1 MTTLF
6 LVISPFSV
14 AAEVLYLQSA
24 QVCGLKEDV
33 HGNLQND
40 GHELLATGT
49 SPLRHISGG
58 MIDVKMYLY
67 VNIDTLSYFV
77 VADIIKDDKACI
89 MLGGDDFEVAIVGTV
104 L

>member
-6 LVISPFSV
+6 LVISPFSA
-14 AAEVLYLQSA
+14 AAEVVYLQSA

-33 HGNLQND
+33 HGNIQND
-40 GHELLATGT
+40 GHELLATGH

-58 MIDVKMYLY
+58 VIDVKMYLY
-67 VNIDTLSYFV
+67 VNINTLSYFV
-77 VADIIKDDKACI
+77 VADIIKDNKACI
-89 MLGGDDFEVAIVGTV
+89 MLGGDDFEVAKVDTA